1 MSEYIEPEYKKV
13 YDTIRNNKEFTDYL
27 TSIGSLLTTEAYFEK
42 FGDLNNYT
50 EVSIKIN
57 TLNRKT
63 LHNIADVIY
72 ENKDY
77 IEQHSVRQ
85 LVSERFKEL
94 EFKIALGFSSYSKLP
109 IKTLKKIFY
118 VYKTSYVDSFFQN
131 NWKNFMPEFD
141 VELIENNEVMNSFLT
156 AVMKEFDKLDNIISN
171 VKNFK
176 KYSEIPFEYI
186 NYLTQLLGFEQKT
199 LMIGSEQEVF
209 FRTLAEN
216 ILDVYSQRGTFATFY
231 LLFYFLGFE
240 LNITEYYFDRRYY
253 YALEGNKE
261 TNEINNSSYK
271 YYLTKNKP
279 SDNIFTEDAFPIT
292 EVVTDADYSEKLQLE
307 NFEELV
313 NEYGIDCVLGF
324 SEYYI
329 PKSTKAI
336 NGNLVTKGK
345 LTKYDGPVYKYF
357 KTNYV
362 KISPGLVSNH
372 GISKNSDEYKTFTQ
386 AQLYTISSLLDF
398 LIPEFWHRG
407 AVLSVV
413 QETTNSEA
421 AGDKITLNGH
431 LSFYTNENNELAL
444 EGLRFFDSESII
456 LKNEYE
462 FDRPSEEDM
471 GDEEWREE
479 FLSKYKSKHSNELTE
494 YNEFVNNYLIEIKN
508 GEYFYKISTKIENNI
523 FEQEDVKGVK
533 YTIYYKPKDTD
544 PEAHAQIE
552 KNGYITPEVEADK
565 YVRVNEY
572 GGYQYY
578 SEDGWSNETG
588 KDEVIYFK
596 IILKDN
602 KIVDETGKV
611 IAVPLLIGNSTEI
624 VSALGLP
631 PDTKEFEDQF
641 KVINE
646 SEKSKYIMLTD
657 YSYAKEVFKKGED
670 GNIVK
675 DENGK
680 PIVENLIWYNVVEYV
695 NSVGETAWEPSRR
708 GFPSF
713 AYPNGREIKIINTSR
728 FSGGIIKTNDTKKA
742 LYPVWMK
749 DSFRGLPFNN
759 KKAIYIP
766 KENALDVLK
775 TWDATGFIFPEGYE
789 GETLKKNTAFRDL
802 KVGKNMYF
810 IQKTDSNFMVENSN
824 STLYDK
830 KEITYFRNPF
840 EASEVIENNEITQK
854 KYRMSNFIDGKFVIS
869 NYEYFY
875 NPELNLLIEK
885 EYELVKNDK
894 NEEEEKNIRYRK
906 IDFFGRLEKYGN
918 NGYFL
923 HDFDKS
929 YIGFSELDDT
939 DNFILLNTDR
949 AIEFE
954 DLQRYFSEDKIN
966 QELKKGDSFSKF
978 LKDWIEKPKHNYFN
992 YGYYDD
998 VTSSYNKEGIEMD
1011 KNDVRTFTSEDPH
1024 IFTRPT
1030 REFTDKL
1037 FDRLDVKVSLLKE
1050 ILNDDEIAEESLI

>member
-13 YDTIRNNKEFTDYL
+13 YDTIRNNKELTDYL

-42 FGDLNNYT
+42 FGGLDNYT

-57 TLNRKT
+57 ELNRKT
-63 LHNIADVIY
+63 LHNIAKVIY

-85 LVSERFKEL
+85 LVSERFKEF
-94 EFKIALGFSSYSKLP
+94 EFKIALGFSSYNKLP

-131 NWKNFMPEFD
+131 NWKKFMPEFD

-199 LMIGSEQEVF
+199 LMINSEQEVF

-216 ILDVYSQRGTFATFY
+216 ILDVYSQRGTFAAFY

-261 TNEINNSSYK
+261 TSEINRLSYK

-292 EVVTDADYSEKLQLE
+292 EIVTDADYTEKLQLE
-307 NFEELV
+307 NFEELA

-324 SEYYI
+324 SEYYT
-329 PKSTKAI
+329 PKTTKAI

-345 LTKYDGPVYKYF
+345 LTKYEGPVYKYF

-386 AQLYTISSLLDF
+386 AQMYTISSLLDF
-398 LIPEFWHRG
+398 LVPEFWHRG
-407 AVLSVV
+407 AVLSIV
-413 QETTNSEA
+413 QETSNSEA

-431 LSFYTNENNELAL
+431 LSFYTNENKELAL

-462 FDRPSEEDM
+462 FDRPSEEEMD
-471 GDEEWREE
+471 DIEWRSE
-479 FLSKYKSKHSNELTE
+479 FLDKYKSKHSSELTE
-494 YNEFVNNYLIEIKN
+494 YEDFVKKYLIEIETN
-508 GEYFYKISTKIENNI
+508 DWFYKISSKKEN
-523 FEQEDVKGVK
+523 FKQEDG
-533 YTIYYKPKDTD
+533 YTIYYKSKSTD
-544 PEAHAQIE
+544 SETRTQIE
-552 KNGYITPEVEADK
+552 ECGYITSEINADK
-565 YVRVNEY
+565 YVRINEK
-572 GGYQYY
+572 GDYQYY
-578 SEDGWSNETG
+578 NNGDWLNGIGTDGT
-588 KDEVIYFK
+588 IHFK
-596 IILKDN
+596 IDLREGN
-602 KIVDETGKV
+602 KLYENEKV
-611 IAVPLLIGNSTEI
+611 IAVPLLISTEV
-624 VSALGLP
+624 VSAVGLP
-631 PDTKEFEDQF
+631 PDELEKQF
-641 KVINE
+641 KVVNN
-646 SEKSKYIMLTD
+646 SVKPKYIMLTD
-657 YSYAKEVFKKGED
+657 YSYAREKTGEN
-670 GNIVK
+670 GSIVK
-675 DENGK
+675 DEKGNPK
-680 PIVENLIWYNVVEYV
+680 LIWYNVVEYV

-749 DSFRGLPFNN
+749 DSFRGLPFNG
-759 KKAIYIP
+759 KEAIYIP

-775 TWDATGFIFPEGYE
+775 TWDAAGFIFPEGYE

-802 KVGKNMYF
+802 KVGTNMYF
-810 IQKTDSNFMVENSN
+810 VRRTTDNFMAKDSN

-830 KEITYFRNPF
+830 KEITYFRNPI
-840 EASEVIENNEITQK
+840 EASETTDKDTGKITK
-854 KYRMSNFIDGKFVIS
+854 KTYRMSNFIDGKFVIS

-875 NPELNLLIEK
+875 NPELNLLIEE
-885 EYELVKNDK
+885 EYEIKNGK
-894 NEEEEKNIRYRK
+894 KTNIRYRK
-906 IDFFGRLEKYGN
+906 IDFFGRLEKHGD
-918 NGYFL
+918 NGYLL

-954 DLQRYFSEDKIN
+954 DLRRYFSEDKVT
-966 QELKKGDSFSKF
+966 QELKGSNNFSNF
-978 LKDWIEKPKHNYFN
+978 LKDWISKPKHNYFN
-992 YGYYDD
+992 YGCDKNFNP
-998 VTSSYNKEGIEMD
+998 TYNKEGIEISSHYGD
-1011 KNDVRTFTSEDPH
+1011 GVGEEKNDNKNDIRIFTSGDPH

-1030 REFTDKL
+1030 REFTDML
-1037 FDRLDVKVSLLKE
+1037 FDKLDVKVSLLKE
-1050 ILNDDEIAEESLI
+1050 ILDDDEITEESLI